1 MPNLELPF
9 SVKVL
14 DAFPLDAK
22 FMNGNVP
29 YTSIAQANSIIGIG
43 IRHLLLVVNINN
55 VEYHYKDGITDAHLV
70 IKTIDVFST
79 IIKDSGIARTF
90 SLSDLNTTIVFIG
103 SNPVAL
109 TLPTNTSVPL
119 PIGFKVKVIQQGIG
133 VVTSSTTGISVIS
146 SCGYISEQGGTRTY
160 IKTDLNTWS
169 IEGDKGRNDST
180 FTGLTILPSTT
191 SIGAITATIISFL
204 SGLTSNAQSQLN
216 SKLTAPA
223 GILNYLTKS
232 LDSVTVIASRVLD
245 TGRFL
250 GVGVSRSPEKD
261 FTLGN
266 QANRIIGVEF
276 SLKILPGR
284 DLNIEAGSTVDYDL
298 ITGFV
303 KFQSSIDPTGYLV
316 KKNKES
322 YAFANGNI
330 YKYDTPSSQFLY
342 SNIAGQISLKFGV
355 EMGNLDIYA
364 GNNINIYKQLGGS
377 GNFILQTPNINLG
390 FIVGIAKK
398 SNDDVYVANEAG
410 SVFLQVGGIGDWVLV
425 ETVVPLLKG
434 IIISTLDVIYVYREF
449 GTNQVW
455 KKIGTNPF
463 EIENI
468 DDAKVRL
475 VVSGWAGTNGDI
487 YFCSRYY
494 GAYKQT
500 ASAGL
505 YNEVPDG
512 RSVPF
517 GFHWNGKAM
526 VVLPLGEVIICRNPS
541 ENTVAQSDL
550 YIKASVGNG
559 LPDLNGGTLRH
570 IAGTGKG
577 NGNSIQEWYTGQK
590 LSSGTVM
597 QALTLRMKL
606 DELGRF
612 TYYSTP
618 VFNDNSSAISGG
630 LSLGMGYR
638 TPTGVKMEVY

>member
-1 MPNLELPF
+1 MANLELPF

-14 DAFPLDAK
+14 NALPVDAK

-29 YTSIAQANSIIGIG
+29 YTSIAEANSILNIG
-43 IRHLLLVVNINN
+43 IRHPLLAVNINN

-79 IIKDSGIARTF
+79 IIKDFGIARTF
-90 SLSDLNTTIVFIG
+90 SLSDINTTIVFIG

-119 PIGFKVKVIQQGIG
+119 PIGFKVKVIQQGTG
-133 VVTSSTTGISVIS
+133 VVTSSITGISVIS

-191 SIGAITATIISFL
+191 SIGAITSTIISFL
-204 SGLTSNAQSQLN
+204 SGLTSNAQAQLN
-216 SKLTAPA
+216 SKLTASA
-223 GILNYLTKS
+223 GVLNYLTKS

-266 QANRIIGVEF
+266 QTNRTIGVEF
-276 SLKILPGR
+276 SLKTLPGR

-298 ITGFV
+298 VTGFV
-303 KFQSSIDPTGYLV
+303 KFQGGIDPTGYLV
-316 KKNKES
+316 KQNKES

-330 YKYDTPSSQFLY
+330 YKYDTATSQFLY
-342 SNIAGQISLKFGV
+342 SNIAGTTNLSFGV

-364 GNNINIYKQLGGS
+364 GNYYGIYKQIGGS
-377 GNFILQTPNINLG
+377 GGFILQTPNINLG
-390 FIVGIAKK
+390 YIVGIAKK
-398 SNDDVYVANEAG
+398 SNDDVYIANNNGE
-410 SVFLQVGGIGDWVLV
+410 VFLQVGGVGDWVLV
-425 ETVVPLLKG
+425 ETVVPSLKG

-449 GTNQVW
+449 DTNQVW

-468 DDAKVRL
+468 GDTKVRL

-487 YFCSRYY
+487 YFCSRYF

-500 ASAGL
+500 ASSGL
-505 YNEVPDG
+505 YYEVPDS
-512 RSVPF
+512 RYVPS
-517 GFHWNGKAM
+517 GFHWSGKAM
-526 VVLPLGEVIICRNPS
+526 VVLPLGEVIICNNNNPS
-541 ENTVAQSDL
+541 VSSNGVL
-550 YIKASVGNG
+550 YMKASMGNG

-577 NGNSIQEWYTGQK
+577 SGNSMQEWYTGQK
-590 LSSGTVM
+590 LDSGTVM